1 MMAKSCDSVAADLDM
16 EPPSSAQPVI
26 VLASRSPRRIDLLT
40 KFLDEVFGEGVMSFA
55 IEPADIDETPLAHE
69 TPLSHVQRL
78 AQSKAQVIA
87 QRLSGSDVV
96 VIAADTTVDVDGQ
109 IYGKP
114 ANIDEARVMLKE
126 MSGRSHKVHTA
137 VSVVRGDQ
145 QAHTVDS
152 ATVTMVSISPEQ
164 MDWYLATGESLDK
177 AGAYALQGDGGRLV
191 ESVQG
196 GFHTVVGLPLG
207 LLGELLAQC
216 GLSWKNGL

>member
-1 MMAKSCDSVAADLDM
+1 M

-114 ANIDEARVMLKE
+114 ANIDEARVMLNE

-137 VSVVRGDQ
+137 VSVVRGDK

-196 GFHTVVGLPLG
+196 GFHTVVGLPLEA
-207 LLGELLAQC
+207 LGELLVQC